1 MKSIG
6 NSLEKYIDKIE
17 PRDHMFTCAII
28 YVEFD
33 LEKGIPE
40 ENPNLL
46 GIDEEG
52 QEYAI

>member
-1 MKSIG
+1 MRSIG
-6 NSLEKYIDKIE
+6 NSLEKYINKIE
-17 PRDHMFTCAII
+17 LRDHIFSCDII

-33 LEKGIPE
+33 LEKGILE

-52 QEYAI
+52 QEHAI

>member
-1 MKSIG
+1 MKSVG

-17 PRDHMFTCAII
+17 PREHMFIYIII
-28 YVEFD
+28 YVELD

-52 QEYAI
+52 KEHAI